1 MSDIDD
7 SLIEGALV
15 VLVDARN
22 GYEPVYLA
30 ADTPGREVW
39 VRTAGSAIVF
49 STLKAAQKAAL
60 LARRRPG
67 GASPMR
73 SPAALSWSTA
83 RPSPRALTDAE
94 TAPTSWAHGP
104 GRPQPIGMT
113 NMSAFKDN
121 LLAGKTAFIAG
132 GTSGINLGIAKR
144 YAELGAKV
152 AVAGRNPEKAANAA
166 AEIGHGALGLS
177 CDVRD
182 YAQIQ
187 AALQEAKDR
196 LGPLDIVVSGAAGNF
211 VAPALGMSANGFRT
225 VVDIDL
231 NGTFNVFR
239 ACYDLAEPPRRV
251 PDRHHR
257 RPGGEPLDDAGPC
270 LRREGGHQP
279 ASPGARHGVGPSG
292 VRVNGISP
300 GPIAGTEGMARLS
313 PTPESDKA
321 ITARIPLRR
330 FGEVAEVAESAVFL
344 VSDSA
349 RYVTGT
355 ILDCDGGSQLGDA
368 RDRDIGGGM
377 S

>member
-1 MSDIDD
+1 
-7 SLIEGALV
+7 
-15 VLVDARN
+15 
-22 GYEPVYLA
+22 
-30 ADTPGREVW
+30 
-39 VRTAGSAIVF
+39 
-49 STLKAAQKAAL
+49 
-60 LARRRPG
+60 
-67 GASPMR
+67 
-73 SPAALSWSTA
+73 
-83 RPSPRALTDAE
+83 
-94 TAPTSWAHGP
+94 
-104 GRPQPIGMT
+104 
-113 NMSAFKDN
+113 MSAFKDN

-239 ACYDLAEPPRRV
+239 ACYDLLN
-251 PDRHHR
+251 
-257 RPGGEPLDDAGPC
+257 RPGASLIAITAGQAVNPSMMQAHVC
-270 LRREGGHQP
+270 AAKAGINQLLRVLAMEW
-279 ASPGARHGVGPSG
+279 GPSG